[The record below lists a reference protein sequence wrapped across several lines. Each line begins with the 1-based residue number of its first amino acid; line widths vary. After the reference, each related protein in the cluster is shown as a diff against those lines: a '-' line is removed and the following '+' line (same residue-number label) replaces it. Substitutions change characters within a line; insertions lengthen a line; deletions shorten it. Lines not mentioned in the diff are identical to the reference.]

1 MPAIKIIFWAI
12 FRCIKVFVYFYPYKS
27 HCEVLG
33 MNLIPFEQEL
43 IRNLVHLSRLENFL
57 VLPEGGSCRTAAVKD
72 GELVRHQVDCS
83 HSSDFICSAN
93 QNPAISMGGFGG
105 RSKRL

>member
-1 MPAIKIIFWAI
+1 
-12 FRCIKVFVYFYPYKS
+12 
-27 HCEVLG
+27 

-72 GELVRHQVDCS
+72 GELVHNKLGWQGEAS
-83 HSSDFICSAN
+83 
-93 QNPAISMGGFGG
+93 P
-105 RSKRL
+105 